1 MSISLAMS
9 TSVTLLRRTP
19 KPHQK
24 RGARKTEIV
33 VRASKANTSSES
45 AAQSN
50 RRQIFT
56 AGFAA
61 AFVVR
66 ARVVGVPALSA
77 RVKEQMFSSPGSLTH
92 STPLHLTSRYNKRV
106 IANTTRP
113 RISKHSHRS
122 IRSRRISEAI
132 WRGYN
137 LVFVR
142 WLRRE

>member
-50 RRQIFT
+50 RRQILT

-61 AFVVR
+61 AFAVR

-92 STPLHLTSRYNKRV
+92 STPLHLTSR
-106 IANTTRP
+106 
-113 RISKHSHRS
+113 S
-122 IRSRRISEAI
+122 
-132 WRGYN
+132 
-137 LVFVR
+137 L
-142 WLRRE
+142 